1 METYRVKVLTPG
13 HMLVFRGLRCRTPV
27 EFKNI
32 RLQEMKSIE
41 LQART
46 SSLKYEIMKES
57 DINDN
62 DIKIEELN
70 FKSNIEESVTEET
83 SVEELEEN
91 TSPKT
96 ILEKLIS
103 DEKE

>member
-1 METYRVKVLTPG
+1 METYRVKVFTPG
-13 HMLVFRGLRCRTPV
+13 HMLVFRGLQCRTPV

-41 LQART
+41 LQVRKA
-46 SSLKYEIMKES
+46 SLKYEIKKES
-57 DINDN
+57 EIDN
-62 DIKIEELN
+62 DEIKIEDLK
-70 FKSNIEESVTEET
+70 FADGIKEET
-83 SVEELEEN
+83 TVEELEEE

-103 DEKE
+103 DETE